1 MLQFALR
8 WKRFSD
14 AELFFF
20 FAPRFHLSKI
30 LFPRV
35 ISLFYLLPYLPDAP
49 PSTKFIIEKSSRQ
62 SQKNRNYSPSLP
74 EQRRLWFSPSRLFKS
89 DKTRAEQNKVMIT
102 SCLRAEN
109 QTNALQLYTDSYGRY
124 LAQILIIP
132 FNALKTQIGTL
143 TFLFALF

>member
-1 MLQFALR
+1 
-8 WKRFSD
+8 
-14 AELFFF
+14 
-20 FAPRFHLSKI
+20 
-30 LFPRV
+30 
-35 ISLFYLLPYLPDAP
+35 
-49 PSTKFIIEKSSRQ
+49 
-62 SQKNRNYSPSLP
+62 
-74 EQRRLWFSPSRLFKS
+74 
-89 DKTRAEQNKVMIT
+89 MIT